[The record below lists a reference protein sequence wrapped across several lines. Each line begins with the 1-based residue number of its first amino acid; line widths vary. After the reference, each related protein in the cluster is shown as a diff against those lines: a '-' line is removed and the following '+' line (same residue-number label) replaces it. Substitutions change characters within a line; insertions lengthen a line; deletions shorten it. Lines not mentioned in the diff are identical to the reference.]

1 MNHYDILGISKTS
14 TNEDIRKAYKTK
26 SKKLH
31 PDKGGTKED
40 FVKLN
45 DSYNFLIDE
54 NKRKIYDQNLSNSSN
69 FTQPKNEF
77 KQPNFTQPQQP
88 SNFTQPS
95 NFPKTQQPTSWNE
108 FKRFKRWTKDEEN
121 LLLTKLNEGKNINQ
135 ISLEMKRTVGAI
147 KIRIAKLKKEGIMFD
162 KDKTKEEKKT
172 KEWTEEDNKLL
183 LSKLSEK
190 KDIYTI
196 CSEMERTQIFIKA
209 KIKIIKTNWTKEDEK
224 ILKEKVN
231 EVKDIGMIAEEMNK
245 LKSQIKSKM
254 KELNLKLLIDRE
266 KGKGRWTKEE
276 ENLLLEKYNNDI
288 PMGTICEQMGR
299 SVSALKSRLKKILK
313 GQGN

>member
-26 SKKLH
+26 SKIFH

-40 FVKLN
+40 FVKLH

-69 FTQPKNEF
+69 FTQPNF
-77 KQPNFTQPQQP
+77 TQPNFT
-88 SNFTQPS
+88 
-95 NFPKTQQPTSWNE
+95 KTQQQYNFKQPTSWNE

-121 LLLTKLNEGKNINQ
+121 LLLIKLNEGKNINQ
-135 ISLEMKRTVGAI
+135 ISLEMKRTVDAI
-147 KIRIAKLKKEGIMFD
+147 KIRIAKLKKEGSKIT
-162 KDKTKEEKKT
+162 KEKEEKKI

-183 LSKLSEK
+183 LFKLNEK
-190 KDIYTI
+190 KDLYTI
-196 CSEMERTQIFIKA
+196 SSEMERTQIFIKA
-209 KIKIIKTNWTKEDEK
+209 KIKIIKTNWTKEEEK

-245 LKSQIKSKM
+245 LKSQIKLKM

-313 GQGN
+313 EQEI